1 MYETAVGLCDFLL
14 RNVTRLA
21 VASYIGYDPMVDM
34 LIEQGNDINDRID
47 LFGSALNAAARREHR
62 SVVKLLLN

>member
-1 MYETAVGLCDFLL
+1 
-14 RNVTRLA
+14 
-21 VASYIGYDPMVDM
+21 MVDM